1 MFGDLTSWML
11 SALVYQERSPHTPHS
26 IKAVEVLE
34 SPGKT
39 SSWSMTTYII
49 RRVLQAIPVLWVVVV
64 IVFLLLRLSPG
75 DPATAMLGN
84 IPGVT
89 KEIIDQVRA
98 ELGVDKPLIV
108 QYFNWQMDLLK
119 GDFGQSYYNQVPVKT
134 LIAQRLPKS
143 IELAVV
149 SLAIALPFSF
159 GAGILAAVKRGT
171 WIDHAAT
178 AFVTAGIAI
187 PGFWLAIM
195 LVLLFSV
202 KLEWLPSSGYVSFF
216 EDPVGHI
223 RILILPASTL
233 AILVAAPSMRFLRSS
248 MLEVMGEDYIRTA
261 RAKGLAQWVVVNRHA
276 VRNALIPTVTFVGL
290 QFASLLAGT
299 ILIEWVFGWTGI
311 GWLIVN
317 AIHAQDYLVVQGGV
331 IVMAFFFVAVNL
343 GVDILYAVLDPRIRY

>member
-1 MFGDLTSWML
+1 ML
-11 SALVYQERSPHTPHS
+11 
-26 IKAVEVLE
+26 
-34 SPGKT
+34 
-39 SSWSMTTYII
+39 TYII
-49 RRVLQAIPVLWVVVV
+49 RRVLQAIPVLWVVVI

-89 KEIIDQVRA
+89 KEIIDQVRS
-98 ELGVDKPLIV
+98 ELGVDKPLVV
-108 QYFNWQMDLLK
+108 QYVNWQIDLFR
-119 GDFGQSYYNQVPVKT
+119 GDFGQSYYNKVPVTT

-143 IELAVV
+143 MELAVV
-149 SLAIALPFSF
+149 ALAIALPFSL

-202 KLEWLPSSGYVSFF
+202 QLKWLPSSGYVSFF
-216 EDPVGHI
+216 DDPVGHI
-223 RILILPASTL
+223 RILILPALTL

-248 MLEVMGEDYIRTA
+248 MIEVLNEDYIRTA
-261 RAKGLAQWVVVNRHA
+261 RAKGLAQRIVVNRHA
-276 VRNALIPTVTFVGL
+276 VKNALIPTVTFVGL

-317 AIHAQDYLVVQGGV
+317 AIHSQDYLVVQGGV

>member
-1 MFGDLTSWML
+1 ML
-11 SALVYQERSPHTPHS
+11 
-26 IKAVEVLE
+26 
-34 SPGKT
+34 
-39 SSWSMTTYII
+39 TYII
-49 RRVLQAIPVLWVVVV
+49 RRVLQAIPVLWVVVI

-89 KEIIDQVRA
+89 KEIIDQVRS
-98 ELGVDKPLIV
+98 ELGVDKPLVV
-108 QYFNWQMDLLK
+108 QYVNWQIDLFK
-119 GDFGQSYYNQVPVKT
+119 GDFGQSYYNKVSVTT

-143 IELAVV
+143 MELAVV
-149 SLAIALPFSF
+149 ALAIALPFSL

-202 KLEWLPSSGYVSFF
+202 HLKWLPSSGYVSFF
-216 EDPVGHI
+216 DDPVGHI
-223 RILILPASTL
+223 RILILPAVTL

-248 MLEVMGEDYIRTA
+248 MIEVLNEDYIRTA
-261 RAKGLAQWVVVNRHA
+261 RAKGLAQRIVVNRHA
-276 VRNALIPTVTFVGL
+276 VKNALIPTVTFVGL

-317 AIHAQDYLVVQGGV
+317 AIHSQDYLVVQGGV

>member
-1 MFGDLTSWML
+1 ML
-11 SALVYQERSPHTPHS
+11 
-26 IKAVEVLE
+26 
-34 SPGKT
+34 
-39 SSWSMTTYII
+39 TYII

-89 KEIIDQVRA
+89 KEIIDQVRS
-98 ELGVDKPLIV
+98 ELGIDKPLVI
-108 QYFNWQMDLLK
+108 QYVNWQMDLLR
-119 GDFGQSYYNQVPVKT
+119 GDFGQSYYNKVPVTT

-149 SLAIALPFSF
+149 ALAIALPFSL

-178 AFVTAGIAI
+178 GFVTAGIAI

-202 KLEWLPSSGYVSFF
+202 QLEWLPSSGYVSFL

-223 RILILPASTL
+223 RILILPALTL

-261 RAKGLAQWVVVNRHA
+261 RAKGLGQWVVVNRHA
-276 VRNALIPTVTFVGL
+276 VKNALIPTVTFVGL

-331 IVMAFFFVAVNL
+331 IVMAFFFVVVNL
-343 GVDILYAVLDPRIRY
+343 AVDILYAVLDPRIRY

>member
-1 MFGDLTSWML
+1 ML
-11 SALVYQERSPHTPHS
+11 
-26 IKAVEVLE
+26 
-34 SPGKT
+34 
-39 SSWSMTTYII
+39 TYII
-49 RRVLQAIPVLWVVVV
+49 RRVLQAIPVLWVVVI

-89 KEIIDQVRA
+89 KEIIDQVRS
-98 ELGVDKPLIV
+98 ELGVDKPLVV
-108 QYFNWQMDLLK
+108 QYVNWQIDLFR
-119 GDFGQSYYNQVPVKT
+119 GDFGQSYYNKVPVTT

-143 IELAVV
+143 MELAVV
-149 SLAIALPFSF
+149 ALAIALPFSL

-202 KLEWLPSSGYVSFF
+202 QLKWLPSSGYVSFF
-216 EDPVGHI
+216 DDPVGHI
-223 RILILPASTL
+223 RILILPALTL

-248 MLEVMGEDYIRTA
+248 MIEVLNEDYIRTA
-261 RAKGLAQWVVVNRHA
+261 RAKGLAQRIVVNRHA
-276 VRNALIPTVTFVGL
+276 VKNALIPTVTFVGL

-317 AIHAQDYLVVQGGV
+317 AIHSQDYLVVQGGI
-331 IVMAFFFVAVNL
+331 IVMASFFVAVNL

>member
-1 MFGDLTSWML
+1 MLTF
-11 SALVYQERSPHTPHS
+11 
-26 IKAVEVLE
+26 
-34 SPGKT
+34 
-39 SSWSMTTYII
+39 II
-49 RRVLQAIPVLWVVVV
+49 RRVLQAIPVLWVVVI

-89 KEIIDQVRA
+89 KEIIDQVRS
-98 ELGVDKPLIV
+98 ELGVDKPLVV
-108 QYFNWQMDLLK
+108 QYVNWQIDLFK
-119 GDFGQSYYNQVPVKT
+119 GDFGQSYYNQVPVTT

-143 IELAVV
+143 MELAVV
-149 SLAIALPFSF
+149 ALAIALPFSL

-202 KLEWLPSSGYVSFF
+202 HLKWLPSSGYVSFF
-216 EDPVGHI
+216 DDPVGHI
-223 RILILPASTL
+223 RILILPAVTL

-248 MLEVMGEDYIRTA
+248 MIEVLNEDYIRTA
-261 RAKGLAQWVVVNRHA
+261 RAKGLAQRIVVNRHA
-276 VRNALIPTVTFVGL
+276 VKNALIPTVTFVGL

-317 AIHAQDYLVVQGGV
+317 AIHSQDYLVVQGGV

-343 GVDILYAVLDPRIRY
+343 GVDILYALLDPRIRY

>member
-1 MFGDLTSWML
+1 ML
-11 SALVYQERSPHTPHS
+11 
-26 IKAVEVLE
+26 
-34 SPGKT
+34 
-39 SSWSMTTYII
+39 TYII
-49 RRVLQAIPVLWVVVV
+49 RRVLQAIPVLWVVVI

-89 KEIIDQVRA
+89 KEIIDQVRS
-98 ELGVDKPLIV
+98 ELGVDKPLVV
-108 QYFNWQMDLLK
+108 QYVNWQIDLFR
-119 GDFGQSYYNQVPVKT
+119 GDFGQSYYNKVPVTT

-143 IELAVV
+143 MELAVV
-149 SLAIALPFSF
+149 ALAIALPFSL

-202 KLEWLPSSGYVSFF
+202 QLKWLPSSGYVSFF
-216 EDPVGHI
+216 DDPVGHI
-223 RILILPASTL
+223 RILILPALTL

-248 MLEVMGEDYIRTA
+248 MIEVLNEDYIRTA
-261 RAKGLAQWVVVNRHA
+261 RAKGLAQRIVVNRHA
-276 VRNALIPTVTFVGL
+276 VKNALIPTVTFVGL

-317 AIHAQDYLVVQGGV
+317 AIHSQDYLVVQGGV
-331 IVMAFFFVAVNL
+331 IVMASFFVVVNL

>member
-1 MFGDLTSWML
+1 ML
-11 SALVYQERSPHTPHS
+11 
-26 IKAVEVLE
+26 
-34 SPGKT
+34 
-39 SSWSMTTYII
+39 TYII
-49 RRVLQAIPVLWVVVV
+49 RRVLQAIPVLWVVVI

-89 KEIIDQVRA
+89 KEIIDQVRS
-98 ELGVDKPLIV
+98 ELGVDKPLVV
-108 QYFNWQMDLLK
+108 QYVNWQIDLFR
-119 GDFGQSYYNQVPVKT
+119 GDFGQSYYNKVPVTT

-143 IELAVV
+143 MELAVV
-149 SLAIALPFSF
+149 ALAIALPFSL

-202 KLEWLPSSGYVSFF
+202 HLKWLPSSGYVSFF
-216 EDPVGHI
+216 DDPVGHI
-223 RILILPASTL
+223 RILILPALTL

-248 MLEVMGEDYIRTA
+248 MIEVLNEDYIRTA
-261 RAKGLAQWVVVNRHA
+261 RAKGLAQRIVVNRHA
-276 VRNALIPTVTFVGL
+276 VKNALIPTVTFVGL

-317 AIHAQDYLVVQGGV
+317 AIHSQDYLVVQGGV

>member
-1 MFGDLTSWML
+1 ML
-11 SALVYQERSPHTPHS
+11 
-26 IKAVEVLE
+26 
-34 SPGKT
+34 
-39 SSWSMTTYII
+39 TYII
-49 RRVLQAIPVLWVVVV
+49 RRVLQAIPVLWVVVI

-89 KEIIDQVRA
+89 KEIIDQVRS
-98 ELGVDKPLIV
+98 ELGVDKPLAI
-108 QYFNWQMDLLK
+108 QYVNWQIDLFR
-119 GDFGQSYYNQVPVKT
+119 GDFGQSYYNQVPVTT

-143 IELAVV
+143 MELAVV
-149 SLAIALPFSF
+149 ALAIALPFSL

-202 KLEWLPSSGYVSFF
+202 QLKWLPSSGYVSFF
-216 EDPVGHI
+216 DDPIGHI
-223 RILILPASTL
+223 RILILPALTL

-248 MLEVMGEDYIRTA
+248 MIEVLNEDYIRTA
-261 RAKGLAQWVVVNRHA
+261 RAKGLAQRIVVNRHA
-276 VRNALIPTVTFVGL
+276 VKNALIPTVTFVGL

-317 AIHAQDYLVVQGGV
+317 AIHSQDYLVVQGGV
-331 IVMAFFFVAVNL
+331 IVMASFFVAVNL

>member
-1 MFGDLTSWML
+1 ML
-11 SALVYQERSPHTPHS
+11 
-26 IKAVEVLE
+26 
-34 SPGKT
+34 
-39 SSWSMTTYII
+39 TYII
-49 RRVLQAIPVLWVVVV
+49 RRVLQAIPVLWVVVI

-89 KEIIDQVRA
+89 KEIIDQVRS
-98 ELGVDKPLIV
+98 ELGVDKPLVV
-108 QYFNWQMDLLK
+108 QYVNWQIDLFK
-119 GDFGQSYYNQVPVKT
+119 GDFGQSYYNKVPVTT

-143 IELAVV
+143 MELAVV
-149 SLAIALPFSF
+149 ALAIALPFSL

-202 KLEWLPSSGYVSFF
+202 QLKWLPSSGYVSFF
-216 EDPVGHI
+216 DDPVGHI
-223 RILILPASTL
+223 RILILPALTL

-248 MLEVMGEDYIRTA
+248 MIEVLNEDYIRTA
-261 RAKGLAQWVVVNRHA
+261 RAKGLAQRIVVNRHA
-276 VRNALIPTVTFVGL
+276 VKNALIPTVTFVGL

-317 AIHAQDYLVVQGGV
+317 AIHSQDYLVVQGGV

>member
-1 MFGDLTSWML
+1 ML
-11 SALVYQERSPHTPHS
+11 
-26 IKAVEVLE
+26 
-34 SPGKT
+34 
-39 SSWSMTTYII
+39 TYII
-49 RRVLQAIPVLWVVVV
+49 RRVLQAIPVLWVVVI

-89 KEIIDQVRA
+89 KEIIDQVRS
-98 ELGVDKPLIV
+98 ELGVDKPLVV
-108 QYFNWQMDLLK
+108 QYVNWQIDLFK
-119 GDFGQSYYNQVPVKT
+119 GDFGQSYYNKVPVTT

-143 IELAVV
+143 MELAVV
-149 SLAIALPFSF
+149 ALAIALPFSL

-202 KLEWLPSSGYVSFF
+202 HLKWLPSSGYVSFF
-216 EDPVGHI
+216 DDPVGHI
-223 RILILPASTL
+223 RILILPAVTL

-248 MLEVMGEDYIRTA
+248 MIEVLNEDYIRTA
-261 RAKGLAQWVVVNRHA
+261 RAKGLAQRIVVNRHA
-276 VRNALIPTVTFVGL
+276 VKNALIPTVTFVGL

-317 AIHAQDYLVVQGGV
+317 AIHSQDYLVVQGGV

>member
-1 MFGDLTSWML
+1 ML
-11 SALVYQERSPHTPHS
+11 
-26 IKAVEVLE
+26 
-34 SPGKT
+34 
-39 SSWSMTTYII
+39 TYII
-49 RRVLQAIPVLWVVVV
+49 RRVLQAIPVLWVVII

-89 KEIIDQVRA
+89 KEIIDQVRS
-98 ELGVDKPLIV
+98 ELGVDKPLVV
-108 QYFNWQMDLLK
+108 QYVNWQIDLFR
-119 GDFGQSYYNQVPVKT
+119 GDFGQSYYNKVPVTT

-143 IELAVV
+143 MELAVV
-149 SLAIALPFSF
+149 ALAIALPFSL

-202 KLEWLPSSGYVSFF
+202 QLKWLPSSGYVSFF
-216 EDPVGHI
+216 DDPIGHI
-223 RILILPASTL
+223 RILILPALTL

-248 MLEVMGEDYIRTA
+248 MIEVLNEDYIRTA
-261 RAKGLAQWVVVNRHA
+261 RAKGLAQRIVVTRHA
-276 VRNALIPTVTFVGL
+276 VKNALIPTVTFVGL

-317 AIHAQDYLVVQGGV
+317 AIHSQDYLVVQGGV
-331 IVMAFFFVAVNL
+331 IVMASFFVAVNL

>member
-1 MFGDLTSWML
+1 ML
-11 SALVYQERSPHTPHS
+11 
-26 IKAVEVLE
+26 
-34 SPGKT
+34 
-39 SSWSMTTYII
+39 TYII
-49 RRVLQAIPVLWVVVV
+49 RRVLQAIPVLWVVVI

-89 KEIIDQVRA
+89 KEIIDQVRS
-98 ELGVDKPLIV
+98 ELGVDKPLVV
-108 QYFNWQMDLLK
+108 QYVNWQIDLFR
-119 GDFGQSYYNQVPVKT
+119 GDFGQSYYNKVPVTT

-143 IELAVV
+143 MELAVV
-149 SLAIALPFSF
+149 ALAIALPFSL

-202 KLEWLPSSGYVSFF
+202 QLKWLPSSGYVSFF
-216 EDPVGHI
+216 DDPVGHI
-223 RILILPASTL
+223 RILILPALTL

-248 MLEVMGEDYIRTA
+248 MIEVLNEDYIRTA
-261 RAKGLAQWVVVNRHA
+261 RAKGLAQRIVVNRHA
-276 VRNALIPTVTFVGL
+276 VKNALIPTVTFVGL

-317 AIHAQDYLVVQGGV
+317 AIHSQDYLVVQGGV
-331 IVMAFFFVAVNL
+331 IVMASFFVAVNL

>member
-1 MFGDLTSWML
+1 ML
-11 SALVYQERSPHTPHS
+11 
-26 IKAVEVLE
+26 
-34 SPGKT
+34 
-39 SSWSMTTYII
+39 TYII
-49 RRVLQAIPVLWVVVV
+49 RRVLQAIPVLWVVVI

-89 KEIIDQVRA
+89 KEIIDQVRS
-98 ELGVDKPLIV
+98 ELGIDKPLVI
-108 QYFNWQMDLLK
+108 QYVNWQVDLLR
-119 GDFGQSYYNQVPVKT
+119 GDFGQSYYNKVPVTT
-134 LIAQRLPKS
+134 LIGQRLPKS
-143 IELAVV
+143 MELAVV
-149 SLAIALPFSF
+149 ALAIALPFSL

-202 KLEWLPSSGYVSFF
+202 QLEWLPSSGYVSFF
-216 EDPVGHI
+216 DDPLGHI
-223 RILILPASTL
+223 KILILPALTL

-248 MLEVMGEDYIRTA
+248 MIEVLNEDYIRTA
-261 RAKGLAQWVVVNRHA
+261 RAKGLGQRIVVNRHA
-276 VRNALIPTVTFVGL
+276 VKNALIPTVTFVGL

-331 IVMAFFFVAVNL
+331 IVMAFFFVVVNL
-343 GVDILYAVLDPRIRY
+343 AVDILYAVLDPRIRY

>member
-1 MFGDLTSWML
+1 MLTF
-11 SALVYQERSPHTPHS
+11 
-26 IKAVEVLE
+26 
-34 SPGKT
+34 
-39 SSWSMTTYII
+39 II
-49 RRVLQAIPVLWVVVV
+49 RRVLQAIPVLWVVVI

-89 KEIIDQVRA
+89 KEIIDQVRS
-98 ELGVDKPLIV
+98 ELGVDKPLVV
-108 QYFNWQMDLLK
+108 QYVNWQIDLFK
-119 GDFGQSYYNQVPVKT
+119 GDFGQSYYNQVPVTT

-143 IELAVV
+143 MELAVV
-149 SLAIALPFSF
+149 ALAIALPFSL

-202 KLEWLPSSGYVSFF
+202 HLKWLPSSGYVSFF
-216 EDPVGHI
+216 DDPVGHI
-223 RILILPASTL
+223 RILILPAVTL

-248 MLEVMGEDYIRTA
+248 MIEVLNEDYIRTA
-261 RAKGLAQWVVVNRHA
+261 RAKGLAQRIVVNRHA
-276 VRNALIPTVTFVGL
+276 VKNALIPTVTFVGL
-290 QFASLLAGT
+290 QVASLLAGT

-317 AIHAQDYLVVQGGV
+317 AIHSQDYLVVQGGV